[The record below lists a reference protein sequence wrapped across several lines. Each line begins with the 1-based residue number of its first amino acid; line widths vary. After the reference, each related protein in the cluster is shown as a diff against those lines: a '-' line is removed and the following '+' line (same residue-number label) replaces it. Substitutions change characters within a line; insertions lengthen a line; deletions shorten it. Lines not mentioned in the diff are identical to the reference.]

1 MLNIAEIIR
10 IKIIRWGWSISIR
23 ISRSKLELIIE
34 FKFLIKSRR
43 QIDELRWR
51 RLKSKWKQNLRLK
64 LKIKWWKEEL
74 IQEIKIKLDLRLDPK
89 LGRRIKSKS

>member
-10 IKIIRWGWSISIR
+10 IKIIRRGWSIRIR

-34 FKFLIKSRR
+34 FKYLIKSRR

-64 LKIKWWKEEL
+64 LKIKWWKEKL
-74 IQEIKIKLDLRLDPK
+74 IQKIKIKLDLRLDPK
-89 LGRRIKSKS
+89 LGWRIKSKS